1 MAASPIRVCST
12 VPLAALVHD
21 LLLPAI
27 DGDADIELVD
37 DALSLDDLSSAVG
50 RADVLLVDTSDGG
63 LPPQA
68 AELLDS
74 HQLPAI
80 IGIERRGGTGEL
92 VRLTPVREDLGDVGP
107 DELVRAVRRAVEE
120 A

>member
-1 MAASPIRVCST
+1 MAATPIRVCST
-12 VPLAALVHD
+12 APVAPLVRD

-37 DALSLDDLSSAVG
+37 DALSLDDLPSAIG

-68 AELLDS
+68 AALLGR
-74 HQLPAI
+74 HRLPAI

-92 VRLTPVREDLGDVGP
+92 LRLAPVHEDLGDLGP
-107 DELVRAVRRAVEE
+107 DELVRAVRRAAEE